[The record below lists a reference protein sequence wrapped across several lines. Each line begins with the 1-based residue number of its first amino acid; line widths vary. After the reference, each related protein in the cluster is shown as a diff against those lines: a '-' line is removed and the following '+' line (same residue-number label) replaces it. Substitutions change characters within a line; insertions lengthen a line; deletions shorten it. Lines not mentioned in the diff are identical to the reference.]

1 MKEKSLKVLVIVLT
15 ILVVGLGGFIVYDKV
30 LNNKNTNNDNKN
42 NNIQDEPKDDVE
54 KDNLEEKLQAKAD
67 AKNLTIKKYL
77 EEYMIYI
84 PHSYDYDNGSK
95 LKNISIEDIY
105 NNNEKISFCIWKYVW
120 FNASDADNRSLD
132 VKQVDDYLDEYFNL
146 KNYKVKELVIG
157 KPDDSN
163 IFGLTKKN
171 NKYIATAI
179 PTEWSFPSYEVFDVK
194 YLEDSIEVSFKV
206 PFTAYP
212 TETKIYTDEGTLY
225 LKYNNGNFNFSKIEF
240 VK

>member
-15 ILVVGLGGFIVYDKV
+15 ILVLGLGCFIVYDKV

-42 NNIQDEPKDDVE
+42 NNIQEEPKEDTE

-84 PHSYDYDNGSK
+84 PFNYDKDDK

-105 NNNEKISFCIWKYVW
+105 NNNEEISFSIWMYVW
-120 FNASDADNRSLD
+120 LNASDVDNRSLD
-132 VKQVDDYLDEYFNL
+132 VKQVDDFVYEYFNL
-146 KNYKVKELVIG
+146 KNYEVKEKVIG
-157 KPDDSN
+157 EPSVSN

-171 NKYIATAI
+171 NKYIATME
-179 PTEWSFPSYEVFDVK
+179 PTEWGFPIYEVFDVK

-212 TETKIYTDEGTLY
+212 TKTKIYTDEGTLY